1 MIFDNTL
8 SPSFCEKHHVLLI
21 SNSIEQVEIA
31 VTSKTE
37 EQSKL
42 FLRSFFSDKQ
52 VHFRIIEEKD
62 FSLRLSRLFSRE
74 ETKTSNIP
82 NEDELLLEKESVNI
96 ERIAA
101 NAPVINLL
109 NSIILEAINRQASD
123 IHIDSFVD
131 GFFVRYRVSKLIEN
145 GNAISKEEAL
155 SLSVRLKML
164 SRLNVLEK
172 RRAQDGRFSI
182 QVSSSPPVDVRL
194 SIVPTVY
201 GESIVMRLLHTEEKI
216 LSLDKLGFPEKE
228 LSLIK
233 QLIQKENGLVLV
245 TGPTGSGK
253 TTTLNAMLSY
263 LRTDEKKIISIEDP
277 VEYRIP
283 SITQI
288 QTDEETG
295 MTFSEILKRVL
306 RQDPDIIMI
315 GEIRDTQTAN
325 LAVRAALTGHLVLAT
340 LHTRYPDEAFIRLI
354 DMGAAEYLVKAVLK
368 GVIGQELMRD
378 ENKKLK
384 LLSQTLIYEKG
395 VICC

>member
-1 MIFDNTL
+1 
-8 SPSFCEKHHVLLI
+8 
-21 SNSIEQVEIA
+21 
-31 VTSKTE
+31 TSKTE

-42 FLRSFFSDKQ
+42 FLLSFFSDKQ

>member
-131 GFFVRYRVSKLIEN
+131 GFFVRYRVSKLIEI